1 MRRFALGLAITA
13 ISAVVLVFAVDWSKV
28 AEVLRSANPAY
39 VALAVAF
46 LLSSTTAKTV
56 RWRMLLPAS
65 AEVPTARLFRILH
78 ISYLL
83 NNVFPARLG
92 DVARVSMASHLRGA
106 RVGHVLSSLI
116 TERVTDVI
124 SLLVCFVVVSPFLP
138 LPDRYLRWVHAAWWV
153 LGILAAVVLITAL
166 VRRPIARS
174 SWLASLA
181 KRVPLRGWLR
191 EEAAS
196 FRDGWR
202 QLFARTHVFRIWGW
216 SFVAWVGA
224 FCINYSLMKALEIDA
239 PLTVAVLITCTTNL
253 AMLVP
258 SSPSYVGV
266 FHAAATLSLLPFG
279 VGASRALSFAILAH
293 LVNVVPVSVLGAAFL
308 LSGRDRISFNMEAL
322 RRGKPGEAVEARD
335 ESVAE
340 AVTTT

>member
-13 ISAVVLVFAVDWSKV
+13 ISAVVLVLAVDWSKV
-28 AEVLRSANPAY
+28 SEVLRSANPAY
-39 VALAVAF
+39 VALGVAF

-116 TERVTDVI
+116 TERVTDIV